1 MSYAPTEW
9 KTGDIITAE
18 KLNNMESGIV
28 GSAKVLFV
36 SSDDETGLYNKTW
49 NEIKNALSDG
59 VLCLVVY
66 SDDAYSN
73 INVISAAI
81 PVEGGYGIF
90 YDFPNLQTAEPVAI
104 AETPDGY
111 PAFTDE

>member
-1 MSYAPTEW
+1 MSYTPTEW
-9 KTGDIITAE
+9 KTGDTITAE
-18 KLNNMESGIV
+18 KLNNMEDGIV

-36 SSDDETGLYNKTW
+36 EADDETGAYNKTW

-66 SDDAYSN
+66 SDNYGSN
-73 INVISAAI
+73 IYVISAVL
-81 PVEGGYGIF
+81 PVEEQYGVWINF
-90 YDFPNLQTAEPVAI
+90 SQIATSEPVAL

-111 PAFTDE
+111 PVFTKE